1 MAQFGEVVERE
12 RLGSDNLGPARPDS
26 LGLEPMPNAEDFLG
40 TCGRGGSGVG
50 KRCGEE
56 VWGSGVEG
64 MCKGVC
70 VEGGGRGAGVNAE
83 VRE

>member
-40 TCGRGGSGVG
+40 TCGSGVG
-50 KRCGEE
+50 EA
-56 VWGSGVEG
+56 VWGSGARVQRE
-64 MCKGVC
+64 CVGV
-70 VEGGGRGAGVNAE
+70 
-83 VRE
+83 VRV

>member
-50 KRCGEE
+50 KRCEGA
-56 VWGSGVEG
+56 EG

-70 VEGGGRGAGVNAE
+70 VVGGGV
-83 VRE
+83 VWV